1 MAVSLN
7 HTIVPS
13 RDKQRSADFLAG
25 LLGLP
30 VGEPTGPFV
39 PLQVGNAVT
48 LDFADSGESGVMALT
63 PHHYAF
69 QVSEQEFDQIFER
82 IVAAG
87 LRYYARPHE
96 PKGYGEINTERG
108 GRTVYFDD
116 PNGHVME
123 VLTAG

>member
-1 MAVSLN
+1 MAISLN

-13 RDKQRSADFLAG
+13 RDKHAAAAFLAD

-30 VGEPTGPFV
+30 VGRPVGPFV
-39 PLQVGNAVT
+39 PLQIGDSVT
-48 LDFADSGESGVMALT
+48 LDFADSGESGPMRLA

-69 QVSEQEFDQIFER
+69 EVGEQEFDQIFER

-116 PNGHVME
+116 PNGHVFE
-123 VLTAG
+123 VLTSG